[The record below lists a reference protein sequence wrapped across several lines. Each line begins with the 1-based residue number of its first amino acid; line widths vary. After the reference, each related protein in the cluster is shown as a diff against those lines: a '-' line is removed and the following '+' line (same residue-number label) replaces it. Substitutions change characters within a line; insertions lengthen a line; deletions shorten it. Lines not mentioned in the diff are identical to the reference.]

1 MEVQYGFVI
10 LKMLDLQKAVVILH
24 VTFFSLM
31 LTGSMILLMKGHYYR
46 RNLSLNKFPACDMGD
61 KIV

>member
-1 MEVQYGFVI
+1 MEVLYGFVI
-10 LKMLDLQKAVVILH
+10 LKMLDLQKAVVD
-24 VTFFSLM
+24 FFSLM

-46 RNLSLNKFPACDMGD
+46 RNLTLNKFPTSDMRA